1 MMPPGFRHKERRKM
15 KHRVLLFLI
24 VVVCVGQVC
33 HAQTVVSRKRLG
45 NNSEDITAIHSGQLA
60 KNIAIIDGTDVLA
73 LTEED
78 DDNTPHARKL
88 FSVLG
93 LGVLGGPRGIAYNET
108 QQRFIFN
115 DPVQTLNTLV
125 LSDNLGNPQ
134 GTIAVSYP
142 AGFTPDWIE
151 GLAWLPPSAAHFPND
166 ILEVAITFG
175 AASYTSR
182 LEVIDPS
189 GQVVAEIFPKIP
201 DPDPFDNI
209 TGLAFQF
216 PDRLLVGTGDG
227 VLWQIDFSGNVLAG
241 PVTFPGVA
249 DLEGIAQ
256 IDDDHIAVA
265 SYDAGKVMFV
275 DEHLDYLSGQDRNY
289 RLGFGLSLPRG
300 VAWDSDTGQ
309 HLVSFPGIAT
319 APSNAAQV
327 VSLTNSLG
335 SEHRVV
341 DLTGVTSPTA
351 LSYLPD
357 EHRIAVAQ
365 NGCSP
370 NCSIML
376 YDNGGNLVDKV
387 SVGTNLRALTYVP
400 TTKQFV
406 GGRGADPTSLLFFS
420 RTGQLVRSLDIS
432 STTGIGAIM
441 SVAFFNPSD
450 PSGGEF
456 LIASDSP
463 LHTLFVIDFN
473 GNLRA
478 QYDYR
483 KAFGMLI
490 MTDLAAITTGPL
502 AGAFSSIQSDTSE
515 IVIFR
520 LPEAEQP

>member
-1 MMPPGFRHKERRKM
+1 M
-15 KHRVLLFLI
+15 KHRMLLFLI
-24 VVVCVGQVC
+24 VVVYVGQVC
-33 HAQTVVSRKRLG
+33 QAQTVVSRKRLG
-45 NNSEDITAIHSGQLA
+45 NNSEDTTAIHSGQLA

-73 LTEED
+73 FSEED
-78 DDNTPHARKL
+78 DDKETPKARKL

-93 LGVLGGPRGIAYNET
+93 LGVLGGPRGIAYNDT

-115 DPVQTLNTLV
+115 DPVRTFNSLL
-125 LSDNLGNPQ
+125 LSDNFGKPV

-151 GLAWLPPSAAHFPND
+151 GLAWLPPTAANFPNH
-166 ILEVAITFG
+166 ILEVAITVG
-175 AASYTSR
+175 AASNTSR

-201 DPDPFDNI
+201 VSDPFDFI

-216 PDRLLVGTGDG
+216 PDRLLVGTVDG
-227 VLWQIDFSGNVLAG
+227 AVWQIDFLGNVLGG

-256 IDDDHIAVA
+256 LGDGRIAVA
-265 SYDAGKVMFV
+265 SYNAGKVMFL
-275 DEHLDYLSGQDRNY
+275 DSHLDYLAGQDRSY
-289 RLGFGLSLPRG
+289 LLGFGLSVPRG
-300 VAWDSDTGQ
+300 VAWNSDTGQ
-309 HLVSFPGIAT
+309 HLVSFPGSS
-319 APSNAAQV
+319 APSNAAQLI
-327 VSLTNSLG
+327 SLTPSLT
-335 SEHRVV
+335 SEHRIV

-365 NGCSP
+365 NGCNP
-370 NCSIML
+370 NCSIRL
-376 YDNGGNLVDKV
+376 YDNGSNLVDTV

-406 GGRGADPTSLLFFS
+406 GGHGADPTSLLFFS
-420 RTGQLVRSLDIS
+420 RTGQLVRSLDVS
-432 STTGIGAIM
+432 FTGIDAIM
-441 SVAFFNPSD
+441 AVAFFNPSD

-483 KAFGMLI
+483 KAFGMLL
-490 MTDLAAITTGPL
+490 MNDLASIATGPL

-520 LPEAEQP
+520 LPEEEHP

>member
-1 MMPPGFRHKERRKM
+1 MKLKM
-15 KHRVLLFLI
+15 LLILT
-24 VVVCVGQVC
+24 VVTCVGQVC
-33 HAQTVVSRKRLG
+33 QAQTLVNRKRLG

-73 LTEED
+73 LSEED
-78 DDNTPHARKL
+78 DVNETPHARKL

-108 QQRFIFN
+108 QQRFVFN
-115 DPVQTLNTLV
+115 DPVQTFNTLF

-151 GLAWLPPSAAHFPND
+151 GLAWLPPSAAHFPKD
-166 ILEVAITFG
+166 IVEVAITFG
-175 AASYTSR
+175 VASYTSR

-189 GQVVAEIFPKIP
+189 GQVVAEIFPNFP
-201 DPDPFDNI
+201 DPNPFDNI

-216 PDRLLVGTGDG
+216 PDRLLVGTADG
-227 VLWQIDFSGNVLAG
+227 ALWQIDFSGNVLAG

-256 IDDDHIAVA
+256 IDGDRIAVA

-289 RLGFGLSLPRG
+289 RLGFGLSVPRG
-300 VAWDSDTGQ
+300 VTWDSDTGQ
-309 HLVSFPGIAT
+309 HLVSFPGSFP
-319 APSNAAQV
+319 PSNVEQV

-335 SEHRVV
+335 GEHQVV

-376 YDNGGNLVDKV
+376 YDNIGNLVDKV
-387 SVGTNLRALTYVP
+387 LVGTNLRALTYVP

-420 RTGQLVRSLDIS
+420 RTGQLVRSLDVS
-432 STTGIGAIM
+432 STTGIDAIM
-441 SVAFFNPSD
+441 SVAFFNSSD

-483 KAFGMLI
+483 KALGMLL
-490 MTDLAAITTGPL
+490 MRDLAAITTGPL